1 MLFNSI
7 EYAIFLPIVFLL
19 HWKLPHKYRW
29 VMLLFASYYFYM
41 SWNAKYVF
49 LIFFTTFVSYIAG
62 LMIEKYPSYKKAVLS
77 FTLISCLGILFVFKY
92 FNFFFEIINTILKA
106 FTLPVSEF
114 TLKLLLPV
122 GISFY
127 TFQTLSYVIDVYR
140 GNLKAEKHF
149 GYSATFVSFFPQ
161 LVAGPIERPA
171 NLLPQLKR
179 ERHFDYNCATNG
191 MKLMAWGFFKKMVVA
206 DNLAVLVDRVFNGL
220 TYYEGFAFVLAAFFF
235 SIEIYCDFSGYSD
248 IAKGSA
254 ALLNIELMDNF
265 KSPYFSTTIKEFW
278 SRWHISLSSW
288 FKDYVYIPLGGNRVS
303 KIRHYLNILITF
315 MISGLWH
322 GANITFVIW
331 GAINGLLQI
340 IEDIFHIKKET
351 NVYSLKWFSR
361 VSLTFIVMM
370 FVWVFF
376 RAQNISDAI
385 YVLTH
390 MFHGINHP
398 YNYIVSG
405 LYSFDMTIR
414 ELFFYLALYLIPLF
428 TVDLIS
434 VKYDLI
440 YIINKKPAIIRYA
453 IYYILAMVVFMFHY
467 VGEVNFIYFQF

>member
-1 MLFNSI
+1 
-7 EYAIFLPIVFLL
+7 
-19 HWKLPHKYRW
+19 
-29 VMLLFASYYFYM
+29 
-41 SWNAKYVF
+41 
-49 LIFFTTFVSYIAG
+49 
-62 LMIEKYPSYKKAVLS
+62 
-77 FTLISCLGILFVFKY
+77 
-92 FNFFFEIINTILKA
+92 
-106 FTLPVSEF
+106 
-114 TLKLLLPV
+114 
-122 GISFY
+122 
-127 TFQTLSYVIDVYR
+127 
-140 GNLKAEKHF
+140 
-149 GYSATFVSFFPQ
+149 
-161 LVAGPIERPA
+161 
-171 NLLPQLKR
+171 
-179 ERHFDYNCATNG
+179 
-191 MKLMAWGFFKKMVVA
+191 MAWGFFKKMVVA

-315 MISGLWH
+315 MVSGLWH

-351 NVYSLKWFSR
+351 NVYSLKWFIR

-405 LYSFDMTIR
+405 LYSFDMTLR

-434 VKYDLI
+434 VKYNLI